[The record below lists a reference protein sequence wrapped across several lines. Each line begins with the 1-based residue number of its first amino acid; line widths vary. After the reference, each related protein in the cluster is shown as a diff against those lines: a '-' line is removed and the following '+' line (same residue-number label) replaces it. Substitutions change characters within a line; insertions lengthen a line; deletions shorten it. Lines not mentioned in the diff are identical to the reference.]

1 MKLNIQHLL
10 RKIEDKDA
18 NAQQLAQQSLPSI
31 IEQIDALARM
41 ANEFARFAKLP
52 EPRLEKLELNSFIAQ
67 TITHFDKER
76 SLILFDMLQKEVW
89 IMADKDMLNQVFHN
103 LLLNAQQA
111 MDPKKTPQI
120 EVLIRVNR
128 QVVEI
133 EIKDNGMGI
142 SSDQQTRIF
151 TPYFTTKSSGSGIG
165 LSVVRQIIEKHN
177 GSIRFESEAQR
188 GTSFFIELKMLSE
201 RR

>member
-1 MKLNIQHLL
+1 
-10 RKIEDKDA
+10 
-18 NAQQLAQQSLPSI
+18 
-31 IEQIDALARM
+31 
-41 ANEFARFAKLP
+41 
-52 EPRLEKLELNSFIAQ
+52 
-67 TITHFDKER
+67 
-76 SLILFDMLQKEVW
+76 
-89 IMADKDMLNQVFHN
+89 MADKDMLNQVFHN

-111 MDPKKTPQI
+111 MDPTKTPRI

-142 SSDQQTRIF
+142 SSDQQARIF

-188 GTSFFIELKMLSE
+188 GTSFFIELKLLSE